1 MTGNQADN
9 PDHLGTRL
17 ARVLSGDAAA
27 LNTLLAKLRPY
38 LHYLVREQLAS
49 AERYQDHGS
58 DLVQETLV
66 RVYRGLDPSRGMA
79 EVHFHG
85 QSVPQFLNWVGV
97 IVRSVIAQ
105 DAKHRKAEKRDPDRE
120 VPGSKV
126 FPFLVVGMTS
136 EQKAD
141 RDELAIRLTVALEK
155 LPQARQDVLRA
166 RFFDGLS
173 FAEISRR
180 TGKSA
185 GALRVLSVRAI
196 GQLRELMEASA

>member
-1 MTGNQADN
+1 MNGVQADN
-9 PDHLGTRL
+9 PDHLGTKL
-17 ARVLSGDAAA
+17 KRVLGGDAAA

-49 AERYQDHGS
+49 AEHYQDAGS
-58 DLVQETLV
+58 DLVQETLM
-66 RVYRGLDPSRGMA
+66 RVFRGLDPSRGTA

-97 IVRSVIAQ
+97 IVRNVIAQ
-105 DAKHRKAEKRDPDRE
+105 DAKHRKAEKRDRDRE

-141 RDELAIRLTVALEK
+141 RDEQALRLASALDK

-173 FAEISRR
+173 FEQISQQ
-180 TGKSA
+180 TGKRE
-185 GALRVLSVRAI
+185 GALRVLAVRAI
-196 GQLRELMEASA
+196 KQLRELMEASA